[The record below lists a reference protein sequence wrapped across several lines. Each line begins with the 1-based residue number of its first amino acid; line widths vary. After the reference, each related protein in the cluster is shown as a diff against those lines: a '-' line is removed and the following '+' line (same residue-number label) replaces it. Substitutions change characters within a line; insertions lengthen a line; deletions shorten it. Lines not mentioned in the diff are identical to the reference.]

1 MIKINETIINP
12 NYIVMIEP
20 GIGPAY
26 EGKYILQMF
35 NTQKILTKEEYNIL
49 VDSLDK
55 LLLKK
60 EARAEMYD
68 AEVSV

>member
-1 MIKINETIINP
+1 MLKINETIINP

-35 NTQKILTKEEYNIL
+35 NTQKNSYGRRIQ
-49 VDSLDK
+49 S
-55 LLLKK
+55 
-60 EARAEMYD
+60 
-68 AEVSV
+68 SC